1 MIFERFLI
9 LSSVEEPSEVI
20 EEVLKYTT
28 DDIYRIISDCSDKLG
43 DISLQL
49 EKLQKTGTELL
60 QLLQSSFL
68 DSLAA
73 LLLILVC
80 YETMKIV
87 RGWIKGVILHGRNR

>member
-1 MIFERFLI
+1 MIFDRFFI
-9 LSSVEEPSEVI
+9 LSSVEEPAEVI

-28 DDIYRIISDCSDKLG
+28 DDIYRVISDCSDKLG

-49 EKLQKTGTELL
+49 EKLQETETELL
-60 QLLQSSFL
+60 HLLQSSFL

-87 RGWIKGVILHGRNR
+87 RGWMKGVILHGRNR